1 MDILRFALASLRG
14 SNESYAIGIEG
25 EVGKTISRYPIIEPT
40 DSSGNI
46 YFLEVRR
53 GISNI
58 VINLEKVLEDSG
70 ANE

>member
-25 EVGKTISRYPIIEPT
+25 EVGKTISRYPFIEPA
-40 DSSGNI
+40 DSSRDI

-53 GISNI
+53 GI
-58 VINLEKVLEDSG
+58 
-70 ANE
+70 